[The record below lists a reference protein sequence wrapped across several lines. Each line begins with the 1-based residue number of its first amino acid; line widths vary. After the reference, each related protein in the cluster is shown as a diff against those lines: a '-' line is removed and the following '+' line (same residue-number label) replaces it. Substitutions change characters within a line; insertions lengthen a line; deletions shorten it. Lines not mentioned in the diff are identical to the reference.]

1 VQQELVRFV
10 QRINKLIVKQKGME
24 NLQEA
29 YLSVYQELDEAMS
42 SYERNRMRAA
52 QRAAARNEA
61 RKKGLTGNV
70 PGVGY
75 VSPRPER
82 ETWTDESGKKRHKTG
97 ARMPE
102 NQNEEVDQLDEIG
115 NPISRFLSNRKHKRR
130 DTPEGH
136 QEIMD
141 RNREYQTK
149 GKGPG
154 GYRNKGAGRIEDT
167 RKEEVDLF
175 DYLLEYLVA
184 EGYADTNENAIAIM
198 ANMSEEWKQSI
209 VEADS
214 IEAMRAR
221 AAKRRKQRYGSS
233 DTSRGGRDDFRPY
246 TEDDY
251 KNPKPGYGSGPA
263 NQAKGA

>member
-1 VQQELVRFV
+1 
-10 QRINKLIVKQKGME
+10 ME

-29 YLSVYQELDEAMS
+29 YLSVYRELDEI
-42 SYERNRMRAA
+42 R
-52 QRAAARNEA
+52 
-61 RKKGLTGNV
+61 
-70 PGVGY
+70 
-75 VSPRPER
+75 
-82 ETWTDESGKKRHKTG
+82 
-97 ARMPE
+97 
-102 NQNEEVDQLDEIG
+102 

-198 ANMSEEWKQSI
+198 ANMSEEWREEI
-209 VEADS
+209 LDEASPRISRSMGRRATQYRKDQ
-214 IEAMRAR
+214 EQAEFMRRVRIHQEKMKNDPAYR
-221 AAKRRKQRYGSS
+221 ESHMNSLKTHERKP
-233 DTSRGGRDDFRPY
+233 D
-246 TEDDY
+246 
-251 KNPKPGYGSGPA
+251 N
-263 NQAKGA
+263 